1 MFISISSHYFII
13 NHKFIGVLVGLIAV
27 SLFWGATNPFMKKG
41 AKGVTEVKSS
51 SRIGQFLNEIGFL
64 VKNTSVSFFIKL
76 PMHCINKVFF
86 DIVYK
91 LIVFFQYL
99 IPFLINQ
106 IGSVIFIF
114 VLQNADIS
122 LAVPVTNSL
131 TFLFTAITGWFLG
144 EKTALSKK

>member
-1 MFISISSHYFII
+1 
-13 NHKFIGVLVGLIAV
+13 
-27 SLFWGATNPFMKKG
+27 MKKG